1 MADKNAE
8 VAVEDNGGMK
18 KTLSLWNFFTIG
30 FGAIIGTG
38 WVRRSATG
46 WSWAAVP
53 FPL

>member
-18 KTLSLWNFFTIG
+18 KT
-30 FGAIIGTG
+30 
-38 WVRRSATG
+38 G